1 MKHLFFTL
9 ILLFTLTSTNCAQK
23 NNDSLY
29 VGFWNLENLF
39 DTIDDPRIE
48 DEEFLPGGEK
58 DWNDERLEKKMYN
71 ISRVIRTMNNGLG
84 PDILG
89 ICEVENE
96 DVLRKM
102 VDNFLS
108 DLKYKVVHIE
118 SLDARGIDNALIFDS
133 TRFNLISKEGL
144 RVDLGSGGETRL
156 ILHAALL
163 FEGKDILHF
172 YVNHWPSR
180 RGGEKESEWRRV
192 TAAKVLR
199 NSIESLLNQNG
210 NTKIIAIGDFNDE
223 PNNESI
229 LNHLK
234 AYPLICD
241 SVDTINLQ
249 VDDKTELFNLAYQD
263 WAKGLGSFMYQQ
275 DFNMLDQ
282 IIISRD
288 LLVGDEINYDCNSFK
303 VYNHQLMV
311 TRTGKFK
318 DAPFP
323 TYGGRRY
330 LGGYSDHYP
339 VIAKFKLLRK

>member
-1 MKHLFFTL
+1 MKRLFFTL
-9 ILLFTLTSTNCAQK
+9 ILLFTLTNTNCAQK
-23 NNDSLY
+23 NNDSLF
-29 VGFWNLENLF
+29 VGFWNLENLY
-39 DTIDDPRIE
+39 DTIDDPKVE

-58 DWNDERLEKKMYN
+58 DWNEERLEKKMYN
-71 ISRVIRTMNNGLG
+71 ISRVIRTMNNGFG

-89 ICEVENE
+89 VCEVENE
-96 DVLRKM
+96 NVLRRM

-108 DLKYKVVHIE
+108 DLNYQVVYIE
-118 SLDARGIDNALIFDS
+118 SPDARGIDNALIFDS
-133 TRFNLISKEGL
+133 TRFSFISKEGL
-144 RVDLGSGGETRL
+144 RVNLGSGGETRL
-156 ILHAALL
+156 ILHTTLL
-163 FEGKDILHF
+163 LKGRDTLHC

-199 NSIESLLNQNG
+199 NSIESLLKQNS
-210 NTKIIAIGDFNDE
+210 NSKIIFVGDFNDE

-241 SVDTINLQ
+241 SIDSSDLQ
-249 VDDKTELFNLAYQD
+249 VDNEAELFNLAYQD
-263 WAKGLGSFMYQQ
+263 WSKGLGSFMYQQ

-282 IIISRD
+282 IIISRN

-311 TRTGKFK
+311 TRTGQYKG
-318 DAPFP
+318 APFP